1 MIGSVD
7 VKFIPMIITGG
18 TILLWPFLVYGL
30 IVISLV
36 AIILIVSYVLGERH
50 EEHATDEVYE
60 GGIIATGNARF
71 HFPIHFYIIAIFF
84 VVFDVQAVFIM
95 AWAVSAK
102 AVGWAGYFGVAT
114 FMLIFIS
121 VLIYEWSIGALAF
134 GPETQKILKAY
145 RKKIKDI
152 PHYEVVDQQGK

>member
-1 MIGSVD
+1 MATSTD
-7 VKFIPMIITGG
+7 

-30 IVISLV
+30 IVVFLV
-36 AIILIVSYVLGERH
+36 AIILIISYVLGERH

-84 VVFDVQAVFIM
+84 VVFDVQTVFIM

-102 AVGWAGYFGVAT
+102 SVGWAGYFGVAI
-114 FMLIFIS
+114 FIAIFIS
-121 VLIYEWSIGALAF
+121 VLVYEWSIGALDF
-134 GPETQKILKAY
+134 GPETKKILKAY
-145 RKKIKDI
+145 QKKIKNTSQ
-152 PHYEVVDQQGK
+152 YEMVDQQGK

>member
-1 MIGSVD
+1 MATSTD
-7 VKFIPMIITGG
+7 

-30 IVISLV
+30 IVVFLV
-36 AIILIVSYVLGERH
+36 AIILIISYVLGERH

-84 VVFDVQAVFIM
+84 VVFDVQTVFIM

-102 AVGWAGYFGVAT
+102 SVGWAGYFGVAI
-114 FMLIFIS
+114 FIAIFIS
-121 VLIYEWSIGALAF
+121 DLVYEWSIGALDF
-134 GPETQKILKAY
+134 GPETKKILKAY
-145 RKKIKDI
+145 QKKIKNTSQ
-152 PHYEVVDQQGK
+152 YEMVDQQGK

>member
-1 MIGSVD
+1 MATSTD
-7 VKFIPMIITGG
+7 

-30 IVISLV
+30 IVVFLV
-36 AIILIVSYVLGERH
+36 AIILIISYVLGERH

-102 AVGWAGYFGVAT
+102 SVGWAGYIGVAI
-114 FMLIFIS
+114 FIGIFIS
-121 VLIYEWSIGALAF
+121 VLVYEWSIGALDF
-134 GPETQKILKAY
+134 GPDTKKILKAY
-145 RKKIKDI
+145 QRKIRNI
-152 PHYEVVDQQGK
+152 PQYEVVDQQGK

>member
-1 MIGSVD
+1 MIMSAD
-7 VKFIPMIITGG
+7 TTP
-18 TILLWPFLVYGL
+18 LWPFLVYGL
-30 IVISLV
+30 IVVFLV
-36 AIILIVSYVLGERH
+36 AIILIISYVLGERH

-102 AVGWAGYFGVAT
+102 SVGWAGYVAVAI
-114 FMLIFIS
+114 FIGIFIS
-121 VLIYEWSIGALAF
+121 VLMYEWSIGALDF
-134 GPETQKILKAY
+134 GPDTKKILKAY
-145 RKKIKDI
+145 RKKIQNT
-152 PHYEVVDQQGK
+152 PQYEVVDQQGK

>member
-1 MIGSVD
+1 
-7 VKFIPMIITGG
+7 MIIPSG
-18 TILLWPFLVYGL
+18 TVQLWPFLVYGL
-30 IVISLV
+30 IAIFLV
-36 AIILIVSYVLGERH
+36 AIILIISYLLGERH

-102 AVGWAGYFGVAT
+102 SVGWAGYIAVAI
-114 FMLIFIS
+114 FIGIFIS
-121 VLIYEWSIGALAF
+121 VLVYEWSIGALDF
-134 GPETQKILKAY
+134 GPDTKKILKAY
-145 RKKIKDI
+145 REKVKNI
-152 PHYEVVDQQGK
+152 PQYEMVDQQGK

>member
-1 MIGSVD
+1 MATSTD
-7 VKFIPMIITGG
+7 

-30 IVISLV
+30 IVVFLV
-36 AIILIVSYVLGERH
+36 AIILIISYVLGERH

-102 AVGWAGYFGVAT
+102 SVGWAGYIGVAI
-114 FMLIFIS
+114 FIGIFIS
-121 VLIYEWSIGALAF
+121 VLVYEWSIGALYF
-134 GPETQKILKAY
+134 GPDTKKILKAY
-145 RKKIKDI
+145 REKVKNI
-152 PHYEVVDQQGK
+152 PQYEMVDQQGK